1 MYFCLKF
8 NDFMKFPTP
17 YIGIFLIIL
26 GTLALTATRLS
37 ALSSHNSLLL
47 LGLVLIILGIV
58 LHIRSIK
65 KDSLY

>member
-17 YIGIFLIIL
+17 YLGLFLIIL
-26 GTLALTATRLS
+26 GTLALIATRIGD
-37 ALSSHNSLLL
+37 LSSHNFLLL
-47 LGLVLIILGIV
+47 SGLVLIVLGIV
-58 LHIRSIK
+58 LHIRNIK